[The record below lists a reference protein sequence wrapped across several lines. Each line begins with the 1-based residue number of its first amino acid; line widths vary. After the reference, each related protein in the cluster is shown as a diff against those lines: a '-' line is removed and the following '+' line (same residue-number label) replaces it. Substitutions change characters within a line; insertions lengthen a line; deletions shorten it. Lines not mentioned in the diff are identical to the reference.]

1 MFIDTASRLEPVRR
15 RRFMHLVVNRLG
27 YGGQRYAERVLGWD
41 RKMIR
46 QGAREA
52 QIGTSQPF
60 SKSSQISSPK
70 YFTGELKSK
79 SMEPLSENMIKIYSQ
94 TANNLS
100 GEKRRLF
107 MAQVVNSLGRGGQRY
122 VEEKLHWNRGTVRRG
137 QKELSQQKQ
146 ARQEN
151 KAERIDNINKQR
163 EKIRLSAAE
172 QKPNIKASVSDELAK
187 TYIETAN
194 RMSGLRRRIFMAQV
208 VSTLGYGGQRLA
220 EQKFGW
226 NRRTVRLGMQDLQ
239 DRNAARKRLSNRGR
253 KSVEARFPTF
263 LTDIRELLAEND
275 PKSLKNGK
283 TTLKIQDIHRLL
295 IHEKGYD
302 PNTIPSR
309 ETVRKKLNK
318 LLREIV

>member
-1 MFIDTASRLEPVRR
+1 
-15 RRFMHLVVNRLG
+15 
-27 YGGQRYAERVLGWD
+27 
-41 RKMIR
+41 
-46 QGAREA
+46 
-52 QIGTSQPF
+52 
-60 SKSSQISSPK
+60 
-70 YFTGELKSK
+70 
-79 SMEPLSENMIKIYSQ
+79 MEPLSDNMIKIYSQ

-137 QKELSQQKQ
+137 QKELSQQKL
-146 ARQEN
+146 ARQGN
-151 KAERIDNINKQR
+151 KAERIENINKQR

-172 QKPNIKASVSDELAK
+172 QKPNIKASVSDEMAK

-226 NRRTVRLGMQDLQ
+226 NRRTIRLGMQDLQ

-275 PKSLKNGK
+275 PKSLKTGK

-318 LLREIV
+318 LLREII